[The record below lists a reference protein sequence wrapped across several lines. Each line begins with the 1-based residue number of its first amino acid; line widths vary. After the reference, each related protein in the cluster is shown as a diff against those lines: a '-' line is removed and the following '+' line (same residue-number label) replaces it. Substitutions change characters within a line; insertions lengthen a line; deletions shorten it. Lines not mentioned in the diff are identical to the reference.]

1 MLLESELLCICS
13 CTQVHDTIKS
23 ACLLLQVMQQ
33 CMCRQAL
40 KQGRC
45 QDLAELMNENFRL
58 RCQMFGEEVI
68 GARNIQM
75 VSLARSVGGDTLWAW
90 ETCLA

>member
-1 MLLESELLCICS
+1 MR
-13 CTQVHDTIKS
+13 H
-23 ACLLLQVMQQ
+23 

-75 VSLARSVGGDTLWAW
+75 VSLARSVGGYTLWAW